1 MGSTRSVPPA
11 STGEMRSTL
20 STPNAVVVDEP
31 LESTYLPL
39 VEEDAATGAVAAAY
53 ADYRARFERAH
64 VPGILKCFATHPP
77 LLEQML
83 ALASSLL
90 FVEGHLT
97 RRTKE
102 MIATHVSA
110 LNACPYCL
118 DSHASFLHQQ
128 GGSDQLLLALFT
140 GDSAHPSIN
149 AGERALLSFVA
160 KVTDESYKVCAG
172 DIQSLE
178 DSGWHR
184 PQIAEAIHI
193 TALFACFNRVANAFG
208 LPSQRLFRRD
218 LTQLPATEKNA

>member
-1 MGSTRSVPPA
+1 
-11 STGEMRSTL
+11 MRSTL
-20 STPNAVVVDEP
+20 STPETVIVDEP
-31 LESTYLPL
+31 VEPTYLPL
-39 VEEDAATGAVAAAY
+39 VEEDEATGTVAAAY
-53 ADYRARFERAH
+53 ADYRVRFGRAH

-90 FVEGHLT
+90 FVEGHLN

-118 DSHASFLHQQ
+118 DSHASFLHEQ

-140 GDSAHPSIN
+140 GDSAHPSID

-160 KVTDESYKVCAG
+160 KVTDESYKVCAN
-172 DIQSLE
+172 DIQLLE
-178 DSGWHR
+178 DSGWHQQ
-184 PQIAEAIHI
+184 QIAEAIHI

-208 LPSQRLFRRD
+208 LPSQHLFRRD
-218 LTQLPATEKNA
+218 LTQLPATEENA

>member
-1 MGSTRSVPPA
+1 
-11 STGEMRSTL
+11 L
-20 STPNAVVVDEP
+20 NTPEAVVDEP
-31 LESTYLPL
+31 PTSTYLPV

-53 ADYRARFERAH
+53 ADYRARFGRPH
-64 VPGILKCFATHPP
+64 IPGILKCFATHPP

-90 FVEGHLT
+90 FVDGHLT
-97 RRTKE
+97 RKTKE
-102 MIATHVSA
+102 MIATHVSV

-140 GDSAHPSIN
+140 GDSAHPAIN
-149 AGERALLSFVA
+149 ARERVLLNFVA
-160 KVTDESYKVCAG
+160 KITDESYKVCTD
-172 DIQSLE
+172 DIQLLE
-178 DSGWHR
+178 DSGWHQQ
-184 PQIAEAIHI
+184 QIAETIHI

-218 LTQLPATEKNA
+218 LTQLSAIEENA

>member
-1 MGSTRSVPPA
+1 M
-11 STGEMRSTL
+11 
-20 STPNAVVVDEP
+20 STPETVIIDELFEP
-31 LESTYLPL
+31 THLPL
-39 VEEDAATGAVAAAY
+39 VEEDTATGAVAVAY
-53 ADYRARFERAH
+53 ADYRARFGHEQ
-64 VPGILKCFATHPP
+64 VPGILKCFASHPP

-90 FVEGHLT
+90 FVDGHLT

-102 MIATHVSA
+102 MIATHVSV

-118 DSHASFLHQQ
+118 DSHASFLHEQ

-140 GDSAHPSIN
+140 GDSAHPSID

-172 DIQSLE
+172 DIQLLE
-178 DSGWHR
+178 DSGWHQQ
-184 PQIAEAIHI
+184 QIAEAIHI

-208 LPSQRLFRRD
+208 LPSQHLFRRD
-218 LTQLPATEKNA
+218 LTQLPATEENA

>member
-1 MGSTRSVPPA
+1 
-11 STGEMRSTL
+11 MRSTL
-20 STPNAVVVDEP
+20 STPETVIVDEP
-31 LESTYLPL
+31 VEPTYLPL
-39 VEEDAATGAVAAAY
+39 VEEDAATGTVAAAY
-53 ADYRARFERAH
+53 ADYRVRFGRAH

-90 FVEGHLT
+90 FVEGHLN

-118 DSHASFLHQQ
+118 DSHASFLHEQ

-140 GDSAHPSIN
+140 GDSAHPSID

-160 KVTDESYKVCAG
+160 KVTDESYKVCAN
-172 DIQSLE
+172 DIQLLE
-178 DSGWHR
+178 DSGWHQQ
-184 PQIAEAIHI
+184 QIAEAIHI

-208 LPSQRLFRRD
+208 LPSQHLFRRD
-218 LTQLPATEKNA
+218 LTQLPAIEENA